1 MAYISIPASKRE
13 VGKPIDKGLIDNI
26 HNNLEDLNSRV
37 NGISL
42 AAGQNILIN
51 EIVKKPRETLP
62 VGTLVFASLT
72 PAQFT
77 AEVDGG
83 TWALAD
89 GSSAVG
95 TDWATVTGK
104 TTLPDA
110 RGRFLR
116 AKSHASGVNP
126 SGDLALDVVTADT
139 TAAHTHDMTHN
150 HGNTFGLTG
159 TTTFAANGHRHL
171 FNHEHNWGWST
182 GAGTNL
188 KTYNSSGSTIEVT
201 NTATV
206 PVSGGVNA
214 LILGAANDFYT
225 KGIVGAP
232 LTGGFASSLH
242 YTDTDGAGA
251 SVGFT
256 GSVTQHSGNTGSTG
270 ASETAPRYI
279 TENVLI
285 KVNRA
290 YITTD
295 SRLFL
300 CRVNQQTTV
309 NNILVTPVVQG
320 TAGNLKIDIRRGN
333 TPATTTTS
341 IFQSGQEPNL
351 AWNGASGVT
360 GLVNSNQNV
369 VNAGQWLL
377 VTITETQTRL
387 QQFHLFV
394 AGDY

>member
-1 MAYISIPASKRE
+1 MAYVSIPASKRE

-89 GSSAVG
+89 GSSAAG
-95 TDWATVTGK
+95 TDWATLTGK
-104 TTLPDA
+104 SNLPDA

-126 SGDLALDVVTADT
+126 AGDLALDATTADSI
-139 TAAHTHDMTHN
+139 ASHTHDMSHS
-150 HGNTFGLTG
+150 HANTFGLTG

-171 FNHEHNWGWST
+171 FNHEHTWGR
-182 GAGTNL
+182 TNG
-188 KTYNSSGSTIEVT
+188 SGSIISYSAGGSNLTVAFGGNFQGANANGLAVGVT
-201 NTATV
+201 NT
-206 PVSGGVNA
+206 
-214 LILGAANDFYT
+214 DFYT
-225 KGIVGAP
+225 GGISGAP
-232 LTGGFASSLH
+232 FSGGIGGNLH
-242 YTDTDGAGA
+242 YTDTDGVGA
-251 SVGFT
+251 TVGFT
-256 GSVTQHSGNTGSTG
+256 GSVTSHAGNTGATG

-320 TAGNLKIDIRRGN
+320 TAGNLKIDIRKGN
-333 TPATTTTS
+333 TPATATTS